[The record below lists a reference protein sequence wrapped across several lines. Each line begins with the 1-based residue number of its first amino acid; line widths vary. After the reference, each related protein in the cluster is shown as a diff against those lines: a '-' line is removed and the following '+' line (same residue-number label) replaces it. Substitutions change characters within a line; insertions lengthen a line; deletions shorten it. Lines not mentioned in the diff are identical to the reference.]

1 MSDVPR
7 PRISALYVYPIK
19 SCAGIAVESMRFDA
33 LGPLDDRRWM
43 LVDDRG
49 DFITQR
55 DVPSL
60 ALVRP
65 ARVDGGL
72 RVLAPGMPA
81 LQVAG
86 TGGERRTTF
95 CWDDRCAGFDEGIE
109 ARAWFSELLG
119 RPVRLLRFDA
129 TAPRAAS
136 RNWVGSDAGQP
147 GALTRFSDGF
157 PLLVL
162 SNASLAALNV
172 RLAQAGLPAATL
184 QRFRPNVVVDGLDAF
199 GEDLL
204 DTLTRE
210 RATESRGEDTGD
222 ATGPTPTL
230 RLVKPCTRCTV
241 PEVDPRTGR
250 HEAGLLQVLATFRS
264 DPKLG
269 GAVTFGQ
276 NAIVIDGL
284 DGSLRVGDALLPSYR
299 WS

>member
-1 MSDVPR
+1 MSAAPR
-7 PRISALYVYPIK
+7 PRIAALYVYPIK

-43 LVDDRG
+43 LVDDR
-49 DFITQR
+49 DEFVTQR

-86 TGGERRTTF
+86 TGGERRSTF
-95 CWDDRCAGFDEGIE
+95 CWDDRCAGFDEGPE

-136 RNWVGSDAGQP
+136 RNWVGTDVGRP

-157 PLLVL
+157 PLLVV
-162 SNASLAALNV
+162 SSASLAALNA
-172 RLAQAGLPAATL
+172 RLEQAGMPPATM
-184 QRFRPNVVVDGLDAF
+184 QRFRPNVIVDGLDAF

-204 DTLTRE
+204 DTLARE
-210 RATESRGEDTGD
+210 RRGEGD
-222 ATGPTPTL
+222 GPTPTL
-230 RLVKPCTRCTV
+230 RIVKPCTRCTV

-250 HEAGLLQVLATFRS
+250 HEPGLLQVLATFRS

-276 NAIVIDGL
+276 NAILVDGL
-284 DGSLRVGDALLPSYR
+284 DGALRVGDALLPSYR
-299 WS
+299 WD